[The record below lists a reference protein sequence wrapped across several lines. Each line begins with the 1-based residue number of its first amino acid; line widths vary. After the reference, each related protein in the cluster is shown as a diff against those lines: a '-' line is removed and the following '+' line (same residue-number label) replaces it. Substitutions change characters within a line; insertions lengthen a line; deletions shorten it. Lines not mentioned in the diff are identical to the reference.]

1 MREIRSLIEATD
13 NDVICVK
20 LPNGKL
26 ITGKWY
32 EDRILDLWCERIKK
46 RCKVLCIRQER

>member
-1 MREIRSLIEATD
+1 MREVRSIIEATE

-20 LPNGKL
+20 LPNGEL

-32 EDRILDLWCERIKK
+32 EDRILDLWCERIKNGAK
-46 RCKVLCIRQER
+46 FYV